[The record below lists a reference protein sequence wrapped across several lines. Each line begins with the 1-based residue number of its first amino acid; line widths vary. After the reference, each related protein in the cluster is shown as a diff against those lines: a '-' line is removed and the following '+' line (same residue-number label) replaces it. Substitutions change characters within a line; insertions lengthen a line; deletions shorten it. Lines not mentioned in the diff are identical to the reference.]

1 MMVNNISNQT
11 VHHQSTT
18 KFASMLQDV
27 KKLPACKTSKYLL
40 HFWYC
45 TKKSIINIFN
55 HVFTDWVIISL
66 LNTYVEKILKLGNR
80 MWRQTSDWVTCA
92 KPSKRNTDSD
102 VSHTFSWRFL
112 NKTTQ
117 NALAMLYREFLRKKK
132 HNYQIFCLNLW
143 FPRNW
148 VSCDESWKSLLP
160 VFVIFQRTDFGGFLV
175 CC

>member
-92 KPSKRNTDSD
+92 KPSKRNTDPD
-102 VSHTFSWRFL
+102 VSHTFSRRFS

-117 NALAMLYREFLRKKK
+117 NALAMLYRKFLRKK
-132 HNYQIFCLNLW
+132 NIIIRCFVW
-143 FPRNW
+143 I
-148 VSCDESWKSLLP
+148 CDLPDIGIESWKSLLP
-160 VFVIFQRTDFGGFLV
+160 VFLIFHRTDFGGFLV
-175 CC
+175 CS

>member
-92 KPSKRNTDSD
+92 KPSKRNTDPD
-102 VSHTFSWRFL
+102 VSHTFRQRFS

-117 NALAMLYREFLRKKK
+117 NALAMLYRKFLRKKNIIIRCFVWICDLPEIGCPVMEVK
-132 HNYQIFCLNLW
+132 NLYCQ
-143 FPRNW
+143 FFSYFTEPI
-148 VSCDESWKSLLP
+148 LA
-160 VFVIFQRTDFGGFLV
+160 DF
-175 CC
+175 

>member
-92 KPSKRNTDSD
+92 KPSKRNTDPD
-102 VSHTFSWRFL
+102 VSHTFSRRFS

-117 NALAMLYREFLRKKK
+117 NALAMLYRKFLRKK
-132 HNYQIFCLNLW
+132 NIIIRCFVWIYDLPEIGCPVMEVENLYCQ
-143 FPRNW
+143 FFSYFTEPI
-148 VSCDESWKSLLP
+148 LA
-160 VFVIFQRTDFGGFLV
+160 DF
-175 CC
+175 